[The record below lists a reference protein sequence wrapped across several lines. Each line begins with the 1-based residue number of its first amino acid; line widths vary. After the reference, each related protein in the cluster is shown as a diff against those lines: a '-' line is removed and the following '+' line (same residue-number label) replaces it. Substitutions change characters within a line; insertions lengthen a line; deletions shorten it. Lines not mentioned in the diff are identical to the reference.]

1 MFRGSNA
8 ITMDDKG
15 RITIPTRYREQLQEG
30 CSGQVVCTKDPS
42 QSCLLMYPLDEWIQ
56 IEKQLRTLSNNKPAE
71 LRFKRVLL
79 SHVMEGEV
87 DKNGR
92 LLISNTLRKVIGL
105 EKQIMLV
112 GSLNKFEIWDEA
124 VWQAQIDDDL
134 AQIASEEV
142 ELTDKLQ
149 DFSL

>member
-1 MFRGSNA
+1 VYRGSSA
-8 ITMDDKG
+8 ITMDGKG
-15 RITIPTRYREQLQEG
+15 RITIPTRYRDLLQEECG
-30 CSGQVVCTKDPS
+30 GQVVCTKDVS
-42 QSCLLMYPLDEWIQ
+42 QDCLLMYPVNEWEQ
-56 IEKQLRTLSNNKPAE
+56 IEKKLKNLSDTNPAE
-71 LRFKRVLL
+71 RRFKRVLL

-124 VWQAQIDDDL
+124 VWQAQIDADL
-134 AQIASEEV
+134 AAIAAEDFEQ
-142 ELTDKLQ
+142 TDKLQ

>member
-1 MFRGSNA
+1 MFRGANA

-15 RITIPTRYREQLQEG
+15 RITIPTRYRELLQEE
-30 CSGQVVCTKDPS
+30 CSGQIVCTKDVS
-42 QSCLLMYPLDEWIQ
+42 QPCLLMYPLHEWEQ
-56 IEKQLRTLSNNKPAE
+56 IEKKLRNLSDTNPAE
-71 LRFKRVLL
+71 RRFKRVLL

-134 AQIASEEV
+134 TQIAADDY